1 MGYLKYDLVDASSG
15 AKVDGLIPT
24 ENFVRCS
31 LTSGNQILIQYG
43 SGYEILLADT
53 TPDLDQDD
61 VNAIIN
67 GINTLNGS
75 SGSSIDIDL
84 KVNDNVNAVTVQ
96 KGWTA

>member
-31 LTSGNQILIQYG
+31 LTSTGTILIQYD
-43 SGYEILLADT
+43 SGYEILLDDQ

-84 KVNDNVNAVTVQ
+84 KVNDNVNAVTVR
-96 KGWTA
+96 KGWT

>member
-15 AKVDGLIPT
+15 VKVDGLIPT
-24 ENFVRCS
+24 ENFVRCFLS
-31 LTSGNQILIQYG
+31 TGTILIQYG
-43 SGYEILLADT
+43 SGYELLLADT

-84 KVNDNVNAVTVQ
+84 KVNDNVNAVTVR
-96 KGWTA
+96 KGWT